1 MSFFVTSASFHLH
14 VSIFVNV
21 CYFLLFSKLMLA
33 HLLAYHH
40 GGNLLLGASAGRSF
54 LAQAD
59 AGVKNSHVALYR
71 CSER

>member
-1 MSFFVTSASFHLH
+1 MFTNFLLMFV
-14 VSIFVNV
+14 IFV
-21 CYFLLFSKLMLA
+21 FSKFMLA